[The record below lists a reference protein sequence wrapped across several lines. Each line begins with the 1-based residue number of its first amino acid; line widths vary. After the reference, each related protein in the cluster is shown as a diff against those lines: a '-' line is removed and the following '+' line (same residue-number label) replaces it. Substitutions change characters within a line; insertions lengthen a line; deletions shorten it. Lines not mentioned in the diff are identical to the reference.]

1 MQNNTILRILIASA
15 IYLLCFGHISADQ
28 EPIKVESIDAENVS
42 TDELGDL
49 KLSGNVYI
57 KTNYLEF
64 WSQKATYNNENQ
76 SFILEGEVK
85 VLSKNLSIDT
95 NELMANLSSQT
106 FFLSKTSFTL
116 LDRTFGKADKFSVL
130 ASGNVELLNT
140 SFNNCSKDDP
150 FWEISAK
157 KITLLKDEQN
167 VVIRDISLKIGKVP
181 VFYFP
186 YLRAAIG
193 KERLSG
199 FLTPSIRQG
208 KDGLDLSLPYYFN
221 IATNQDL
228 TITPRYIEERGN
240 GLGLSYRYLGNMNE
254 GEISL
259 FGLSKDRK
267 YKQETGKKSSR
278 WRGSWSQSSN
288 FDNKIFSEIK
298 YEDASDEFYF
308 RDVNDD
314 LIGNTRKDYLQR
326 NVNIW
331 WKTPKIKLGLSLKE
345 SQSLNPFSLEDY
357 KSVPLISLSAFKKR
371 NDLLFIFSSNYG
383 VFEQE
388 RINSLSQRPERIKR
402 AFFQP
407 ELRYKKN
414 FNSSDFSF
422 SLGSEEAIYRVD
434 NKKIERSTPWL
445 EIEYKVYLEKDIN
458 ESYSLLT
465 PIVKYINIKSNAHKK
480 NPQIDTRQRSQSF
493 QNLYKRNWFSGED
506 LVSDR
511 NRVILG
517 FEHFVSSKRSVY
529 TNYFSLG
536 RALLKEK
543 DQPLSTS
550 GVINHSALVGEFKS
564 FLNDRTWLTG
574 MLDWN
579 STESQLNSGFI
590 NIAHES
596 DTGFNLNIRSSYRK
610 SVSSSYLVPW
620 ADHFEPVKNI
630 EFSSQWPV
638 FENLTVFAKLKK
650 DLEKSSSSDI
660 LYGFQYSNCC
670 LKAGLMKRKWK
681 EQDYFSWQVNY
692 SDPFSALSNGYD
704 PIKERDNIYIFL
716 EFKQMGRLGK
726 EISDVIS
733 STLLE

>member
-157 KITLLKDEQN
+157 KITLLTDEQN

-240 GLGLSYRYLGNMNE
+240 GLGLSYRYLGNTNE

-288 FDNKIFSEIK
+288 
-298 YEDASDEFYF
+298 
-308 RDVNDD
+308 
-314 LIGNTRKDYLQR
+314 L
-326 NVNIW
+326 
-331 WKTPKIKLGLSLKE
+331 
-345 SQSLNPFSLEDY
+345 
-357 KSVPLISLSAFKKR
+357 
-371 NDLLFIFSSNYG
+371 
-383 VFEQE
+383 
-388 RINSLSQRPERIKR
+388 
-402 AFFQP
+402 
-407 ELRYKKN
+407 
-414 FNSSDFSF
+414 
-422 SLGSEEAIYRVD
+422 
-434 NKKIERSTPWL
+434 
-445 EIEYKVYLEKDIN
+445 
-458 ESYSLLT
+458 
-465 PIVKYINIKSNAHKK
+465 
-480 NPQIDTRQRSQSF
+480 
-493 QNLYKRNWFSGED
+493 
-506 LVSDR
+506 
-511 NRVILG
+511 
-517 FEHFVSSKRSVY
+517 
-529 TNYFSLG
+529 
-536 RALLKEK
+536 
-543 DQPLSTS
+543 
-550 GVINHSALVGEFKS
+550 
-564 FLNDRTWLTG
+564 
-574 MLDWN
+574 
-579 STESQLNSGFI
+579 
-590 NIAHES
+590 
-596 DTGFNLNIRSSYRK
+596 
-610 SVSSSYLVPW
+610 
-620 ADHFEPVKNI
+620 
-630 EFSSQWPV
+630 
-638 FENLTVFAKLKK
+638 
-650 DLEKSSSSDI
+650 
-660 LYGFQYSNCC
+660 
-670 LKAGLMKRKWK
+670 
-681 EQDYFSWQVNY
+681 
-692 SDPFSALSNGYD
+692 
-704 PIKERDNIYIFL
+704 
-716 EFKQMGRLGK
+716 
-726 EISDVIS
+726 
-733 STLLE
+733 

>member
-57 KTNYLEF
+57 KTNHLEF

-357 KSVPLISLSAFKKR
+357 KSVPLISLSALKKR

-422 SLGSEEAIYRVD
+422 SLGSEETIYRVD

-493 QNLYKRNWFSGED
+493 QNLYKRN
-506 LVSDR
+506 
-511 NRVILG
+511 
-517 FEHFVSSKRSVY
+517 
-529 TNYFSLG
+529 
-536 RALLKEK
+536 
-543 DQPLSTS
+543 
-550 GVINHSALVGEFKS
+550 
-564 FLNDRTWLTG
+564 
-574 MLDWN
+574 
-579 STESQLNSGFI
+579 
-590 NIAHES
+590 
-596 DTGFNLNIRSSYRK
+596 
-610 SVSSSYLVPW
+610 
-620 ADHFEPVKNI
+620 
-630 EFSSQWPV
+630 
-638 FENLTVFAKLKK
+638 
-650 DLEKSSSSDI
+650 
-660 LYGFQYSNCC
+660 GFQARIWC
-670 LKAGLMKRKWK
+670 LIGTGL
-681 EQDYFSWQVNY
+681 F
-692 SDPFSALSNGYD
+692 
-704 PIKERDNIYIFL
+704 
-716 EFKQMGRLGK
+716 
-726 EISDVIS
+726 
-733 STLLE
+733 